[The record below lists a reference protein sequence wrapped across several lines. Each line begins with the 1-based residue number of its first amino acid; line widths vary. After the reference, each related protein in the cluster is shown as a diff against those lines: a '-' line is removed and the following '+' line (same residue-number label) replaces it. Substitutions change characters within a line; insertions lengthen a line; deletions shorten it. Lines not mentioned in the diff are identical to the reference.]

1 MIVLP
6 HINPVLLD
14 LGILQIRWYGMMYVL
29 GFLIAWFLGRN
40 ETVRRIDGKSLP
52 LNTSI
57 WADLISYLATS
68 IVVGGRLGYVCFYK
82 PGYYFDNVGR
92 IFAIWEGGMSFHGAL
107 IGFSVGLYL
116 FSKHF
121 KICFQSLIDVVCPLV
136 APGLAFGRLGNFIN
150 GELIGRVSDVPWAMV
165 FPHSDLLPRH
175 PSQLY
180 EMLGEGGLLYLLMAW
195 HKSHSNRV
203 PGSLGP
209 YFIFHYGWIRFLLE
223 FYREPDFGVGFVWL
237 HIFTMGQVLCLFML
251 LIAVVWMYFLRYKFS
266 NSSTPLVT

>member
-6 HINPVLLD
+6 HINPVFLD
-14 LGILQIRWYGMMYVL
+14 LGVLQIRWYGMMYVL
-29 GFLIAWFLGRN
+29 GFLTAWFLGRHAIVKRSN
-40 ETVRRIDGKSLP
+40 GKSLP
-52 LNTSI
+52 LDTTI

-68 IVVGGRLGYVCFYK
+68 IVVGGRLGYICFYK
-82 PGYYFDNVGR
+82 PSYYFENIGR

-121 KICFQSLIDVVCPLV
+121 KICFHSLIDVVCPLV
-136 APGLAFGRLGNFIN
+136 APGLAFGRFGNFIN
-150 GELIGRVSDVPWAMV
+150 GELIGRVSDMPWAMV

-180 EMLGEGGLLYLLMAW
+180 EMLGEGVFLYLLMVW
-195 HKSHSNRV
+195 HKSQPGRV

-209 YFIFHYGWIRFLLE
+209 FFILHYGWIRFLLE
-223 FYREPDFGVGFVWL
+223 FYREPDLGVGFVLL
-237 HIFTMGQVLCLFML
+237 HIFTMGQVLCLSMMFA
-251 LIAVVWMYFLRYKFS
+251 AVVWMYFLQFYYE
-266 NSSTPLVT
+266 NSSAPLVT